1 MIRVGPTAMTDVP
14 IRRYKFGHTQ
24 KRYKIGG
31 EHHQRRKAE
40 MGLMCLQAKECQGLQ
55 KLGRG
60 KEGCYLLLASGA
72 VRGKKKSLLFS
83 AILFMVICYGSLRK
97 LT

>member
-1 MIRVGPTAMTDVP
+1 MTRVGPTAMTDVP
-14 IRRYKFGHTQ
+14 IRKHKFGHTQ

-31 EHHQRRKAE
+31 EHHQRRKA
-40 MGLMCLQAKECQGLQ
+40 GTGVMCLQAKECQGLQ

-72 VRGKKKSLLFS
+72 MRFN
-83 AILFMVICYGSLRK
+83 FMAAVTICSDFGAQK
-97 LT
+97 NKI